1 MSAALETCM
10 HFADCGAPALDVLRS
25 WGCTVAEAAAVLR
38 PGDPGVSARA
48 AWICEFDTLFR
59 STFHN
64 PENIFCFARMEN
76 YNQGFNGRSLVDVL
90 IGADLSVFEET
101 FLRLVSVMGV
111 PAPVSVAQVAH
122 IRSLVDG
129 VEIDLDA
136 PLPDDEPDDAD

>member
-1 MSAALETCM
+1 MNFS
-10 HFADCGAPALDVLRS
+10 DCGAPALDVLRS

-48 AWICEFDTLFR
+48 SWILEFDTLFR

-64 PENIFCFARMEN
+64 PENIFGFARMEN
-76 YNQGFNGRSLVDVL
+76 HNPGFNGLSLVDVL
-90 IGADLSVFEET
+90 SGADLSVFEET
-101 FLRLVSVMGV
+101 FLRLAAAMCV

-122 IRSLVDG
+122 IQSLVDG

-136 PLPDDEPDDAD
+136 PLPPDDD